1 MELHVQ
7 SLESGEALVKTA
19 RRINN
24 RAESS
29 NSYLAPSRVFVYAL
43 PFLPLLKRGV
53 PFWPG
58 LAPLLRY
65 YRKWIAL
72 HIKNHLL

>member
-1 MELHVQ
+1 M
-7 SLESGEALVKTA
+7 KTA

-24 RAESS
+24 RAGSI
-29 NSYLAPSRVFVYAL
+29 NSYLGPSRVFVYAL

>member
-1 MELHVQ
+1 M
-7 SLESGEALVKTA
+7 KTA
-19 RRINN
+19 KRINN
-24 RAESS
+24 RIES
-29 NSYLAPSRVFVYAL
+29 NRSYLSPSKLFVYAL

-58 LAPLLRY
+58 LAPLLGY
-65 YRKWIAL
+65 YRRWIVL